1 VRAEEEEERLKQIQE
16 QPRSIDFQDKDRR
29 EVAIKNAAEVVRKK
43 VEGGES
49 KSSPAVWAAVKSLT
63 EFLDAQPD
71 SDSIPNPVL
80 MAIIQLTN
88 YLESEEEAEAVE
100 QPRERT
106 RGLPTR
112 SRGQTLRSRVQPTQ
126 SQRQLTTTTQA
137 TTTTTTKSSNQ
148 KFPRR
153 FVKKFKVIGRG
164 ENRELIPAGLDGEF
178 PLLRQFRG
186 STTTRRPRLR
196 FEGSG
201 QGGRSSAQL
210 RLDTG
215 ASPEL
220 LRVREDLLN
229 KGSLRFESSSDEKF
243 DVRIIGSEG
252 HLEPLLETAAS
263 HQPVATQ
270 VVEEK
275 QKNQEPRVL
284 NVEDLDT
291 LDLLAK
297 FNFETLPIRR

>member
-1 VRAEEEEERLKQIQE
+1 
-16 QPRSIDFQDKDRR
+16 
-29 EVAIKNAAEVVRKK
+29 
-43 VEGGES
+43 
-49 KSSPAVWAAVKSLT
+49 
-63 EFLDAQPD
+63 
-71 SDSIPNPVL
+71 
-80 MAIIQLTN
+80 
-88 YLESEEEAEAVE
+88 
-100 QPRERT
+100 
-106 RGLPTR
+106 
-112 SRGQTLRSRVQPTQ
+112 
-126 SQRQLTTTTQA
+126 LTTTTQA
-137 TTTTTTKSSNQ
+137 TTTTTKSSNQ

-164 ENRELIPAGLDGEF
+164 ENRELIPAGVDGEF

-201 QGGRSSAQL
+201 QGQGGRSSAQL

-220 LRVREDLLN
+220 LRLREDLLN

-275 QKNQEPRVL
+275 EKKQEPRVL
-284 NVEDLDT
+284 NVEDLDS